1 LKRLLLLSTVALLS
15 GVPRAAL
22 ADSVMPFPSAA
33 AASSSGDDRSVTT
46 GSVTVGGDTINYEAT
61 VGTLIVHAH
70 DWDDSAQVLHDRVGD
85 AFPAPK
91 VTDDAQAPATASMSY
106 VAYFKKG
113 TKAENRPITFVYNG
127 GPGSSTVW
135 LHVGAF
141 GPRRIVTNN
150 DSHTPPAP
158 YHLVNNAQSLLDV
171 TDLVFIDAPGTGFG
185 RIGGKDSQKA
195 FWGVDA
201 DGHAFAHFIMQFL
214 GIYGRFNS
222 PKYLF
227 GESYGTT
234 RSAVVANDLEN
245 DESIDLNGVILMSQI
260 LNYDNNADTPEY
272 NPGNDQPYVLAL
284 PTYAATAWYHHKL
297 PNQPTDLKDF
307 LAEVEH
313 FASTDYLLALQQGA
327 SLPDDQRQA
336 IAQKLHA
343 YTGLSVPY
351 ILRADLRINGG
362 EFTENLQIDGDLTTG
377 RLDTRFSGPTVDPLS
392 KESSYDPQSSAL
404 SSAYVSAFNDYV
416 RSVLKYGA
424 GQSYRAV
431 TDAESHWDFRHQLPD
446 QSSAQ
451 DGLVNVMPDLAMAM
465 KTNPTLKVMLNA
477 GYFDL
482 ATPYYEGMYEIHHL
496 PMPASLQANVEF
508 RQYLSGHM
516 IYANE
521 AALAQLH
528 DNVADFIKRTDG
540 QLNGPT
546 AP

>member
-1 LKRLLLLSTVALLS
+1 VKRLLLLSTAALLS
-15 GVPRAAL
+15 FAVPAARADGTL
-22 ADSVMPFPSAA
+22 PFSTAA
-33 AASSSGDDRSVTT
+33 TPTDGDRSTTT
-46 GSVTVGGDTINYEAT
+46 GSVTIGGDTIPYEAT

-70 DWDDSAQVLHDRVGD
+70 DWDDSAHVLHARLGD
-85 AFPAPK
+85 AFPVPK
-91 VTDDAQAPATASMSY
+91 VTDDTQAPATASMSY

-113 TKAENRPITFVYNG
+113 AKAENRPITFVYNG

-141 GPRRIVTNN
+141 GPRRIMTSN

-185 RIGGKDSQKA
+185 RIAGKDSQKA

-201 DGHAFAHFIMQFL
+201 DGHAFAQFVMQFL
-214 GIYGRFNS
+214 GTYGRFNS

-234 RSAVVANDLEN
+234 RSAVLANDLEN
-245 DESIDLNGVILMSQI
+245 DDSIDLNGVILMSQI

-297 PNQPTDLKDF
+297 PNQPPDLKAF

-327 SLPDDQRQA
+327 GLPDAQRTA
-336 IAQKLHA
+336 IAQKLHV
-343 YTGLSVPY
+343 YTGLPVAY

-362 EFTENLQIDGDLTTG
+362 EFTETLQGDGDLTTG
-377 RLDTRFSGPTVDPLS
+377 RLDTRFSGPTIDPLS
-392 KESSYDPQSSAL
+392 KEASYDPQSSAL

-416 RSVLKYGA
+416 RTVLKYGA
-424 GQSYRAV
+424 GQTYRAI

-446 QSSAQ
+446 QSAPQ

-482 ATPYYEGMYEIHHL
+482 ATPYYEGLYEMHHL
-496 PMPASLQANVEF
+496 PMPASLQANIEY
-508 RQYLSGHM
+508 RQYESGHM

-528 DNVADFIKRTDG
+528 DNVADFIRRTDG
-540 QLNGPT
+540 QPAT
-546 AP
+546 PPAQ